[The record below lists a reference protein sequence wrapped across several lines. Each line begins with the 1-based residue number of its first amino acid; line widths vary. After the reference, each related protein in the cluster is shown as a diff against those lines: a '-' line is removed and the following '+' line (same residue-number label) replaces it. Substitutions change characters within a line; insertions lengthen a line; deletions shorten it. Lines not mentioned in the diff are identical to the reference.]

1 MAGGEGDL
9 GAGAVETQVRRDV
22 AALVSS
28 HPMGEALAAL
38 AYKLAALIDANTQAM
53 AVSGISRE
61 LRETLTELAR
71 LGVGDDDDL
80 EAELSR
86 PDLPS

>member
-1 MAGGEGDL
+1 MASEFGS
-9 GAGAVETQVRRDV
+9 VETQVRRDV

-28 HPMGEALAAL
+28 HPMGEGLAEL
-38 AYKLAALIDANTQAM
+38 AYMLAHRLDSAELQGM

-61 LRETLTELAR
+61 LRETLMELAR

-86 PDLPS
+86 PDMPA